1 MLNIEIL
8 ESDKKIFFF
17 NGNYEAGGVV
27 VTSKAGCGSG
37 RRGWVTASLC
47 IYSKTLNPQPQFLI
61 SAVGV
66 IFSYFTG
73 LLQRR
78 FKLMHVKGLTQ
89 FMAKFKINKHH
100 FVF

>member
-8 ESDKKIFFF
+8 ESDKKIFF
-17 NGNYEAGGVV
+17 NEIMRQGGVV
-27 VTSKAGCGSG
+27 VASKAGCGSE

-47 IYSKTLNPQPQFLI
+47 IYSKTLSPQPQFLI